1 MNASDSPS
9 GLVHLSS
16 LGPFDEA
23 WIRAIQS
30 PDFRLELPLSG
41 GQLWARRQGEGLT
54 AFIFFRQIGGTL
66 EILSLASH
74 PSFRRK
80 GLMRS
85 LMAQFIEN
93 FCKTAQVIEIWLEV
107 HENNRAALNIYQSF
121 GFQETGRRPHY
132 YSDGGAAILMT
143 NSLAKSE

>member
-1 MNASDSPS
+1 MSP
-9 GLVHLSS
+9 GLIHLTS
-16 LGPFDEA
+16 LGPVDEA

-30 PDFRLELPLSG
+30 PDFRLELPLNG
-41 GQLWARRQGEGLT
+41 GLLWGVREGEVLK

-74 PSFRRK
+74 PNFRRL
-80 GLMRS
+80 GLMKD
-85 LMAQFIEN
+85 LMTGFIDN
-93 FCKTAQVIEIWLEV
+93 FCKSAQVFEIWLEV
-107 HENNRAALNIYQSF
+107 HENNKSARAIYESV
-121 GFQETGRRPHY
+121 GFQITGQRPGY